1 MLLWKN
7 RASTFFFFLFLW
19 ELDRAWVARRICHV
33 AAPHAYMYSR
43 LVIFWSDLYSFS
55 HLYVF
60 ALSAARHLR
69 SAPRPATRPSCF
81 CMHAYYL
88 ADICAQLRRVSL
100 QYDIILS
107 FTRDSTNPRKNTAY
121 TQSRNLQREGWYP
134 RKHAA
139 AATHLCFLSG
149 SDKLPNRAHHLLSV
163 N

>member
-1 MLLWKN
+1 MLFGRN
-7 RASTFFFFLFLW
+7 RASTFFFFSFLW
-19 ELDRAWVARRICHV
+19 ELDRAWVARRTCHV

-55 HLYVF
+55 HPYVF